1 MSLETDLVAVLH
13 TLCPR
18 VFPDV
23 APTTTQRPYI
33 TYQQVGGE
41 RAHYVEGQQIAKV
54 NALVQINVWHDTRLA
69 ANTLSRQVEAAL
81 LAATTLQAEPEGALV
96 AAFDD
101 ATELRGAQQDFS
113 IWGAR

>member
-1 MSLETDLVAVLH
+1 MSLETDLVAVLR

-18 VFPDV
+18 VHPDV
-23 APTTTQRPYI
+23 APTTTELPYI

-41 RAHYVEGQQIAKV
+41 RAHYVEGQQIAQV
-54 NALVQINVWHDTRLA
+54 NAMVQINVWHATRLQ
-69 ANTLSRQVEAAL
+69 ANDLSRQVEAAL
-81 LAATTLQAEPEGALV
+81 LAASTLQAEPEGALI

-101 ATELRGAQQDFS
+101 ATEIRGAQQDFS